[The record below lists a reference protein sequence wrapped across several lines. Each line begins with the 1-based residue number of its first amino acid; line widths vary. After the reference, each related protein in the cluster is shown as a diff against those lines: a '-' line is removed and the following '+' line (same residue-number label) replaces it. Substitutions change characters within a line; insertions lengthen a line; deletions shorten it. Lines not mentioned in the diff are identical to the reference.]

1 VDDATQ
7 RVLGEAV
14 DVLRTVGASIVDLQ
28 FPDVKQTVT
37 DWVSNC
43 AVEAAVAHEAT
54 YPARKGE
61 YGPVLASDIERGRAL
76 SGLDYQKIL
85 LRRLELRGRIAF
97 LFETVD
103 LLLIPVH
110 PFPPLTLAM
119 IRTLGEQPGL
129 IAGLQE
135 YTCAFDMTGHPT
147 ITLPGGFFRNRIAD
161 RVPACGRQ
169 SRRSHAGARW
179 RGIPEGHILASPSSF
194 SHVMEPALSVQSAS
208 PNPRIFYGWFVVA
221 AAFAVTFVG
230 FGCAYTFSAFVES
243 LQRDF
248 GASRGS
254 VSLVFS
260 LAGFLYFGLGIVS
273 GPLADR
279 FGSRRLAVAGMI
291 LTGLGLA
298 AASAARSLPEVYA
311 AYGLGVGLGVGCAYV
326 PAIGAVQ
333 RWFVRRRGFASGL
346 AVSGIGVG
354 TLVMPPLAS
363 FFIKTLGWRGAYFA
377 LGVLATVLGGGLAL
391 LIENDPRGRG
401 LGPDGDP
408 PQSSAQAAGP
418 QGASVSDAIRSR
430 RFIRLYAACLIC
442 SFGVFVPFV
451 HLVPY
456 AGDHG
461 VAPASAVLLLGVIG
475 IGSTAG
481 RFFLGGLADRI
492 GRQLSLLLM
501 FAGMAFA
508 LAVWAVSADLWSLAA
523 FAFVYGVFYGGWVAI
538 LPAVV
543 MDHFGGRNVSGI
555 IGILYTSVAF
565 GTLIGPSAAGFA
577 FDLSHSY
584 TLPIL
589 ASAGANILAAII
601 VATSEATAP
610 ASKTAGPA

>member
-1 VDDATQ
+1 M
-7 RVLGEAV
+7 
-14 DVLRTVGASIVDLQ
+14 S
-28 FPDVKQTVT
+28 
-37 DWVSNC
+37 SS
-43 AVEAAVAHEAT
+43 EAA
-54 YPARKGE
+54 
-61 YGPVLASDIERGRAL
+61 
-76 SGLDYQKIL
+76 
-85 LRRLELRGRIAF
+85 
-97 LFETVD
+97 
-103 LLLIPVH
+103 
-110 PFPPLTLAM
+110 LT
-119 IRTLGEQPGL
+119 
-129 IAGLQE
+129 
-135 YTCAFDMTGHPT
+135 
-147 ITLPGGFFRNRIAD
+147 
-161 RVPACGRQ
+161 
-169 SRRSHAGARW
+169 
-179 RGIPEGHILASPSSF
+179 
-194 SHVMEPALSVQSAS
+194 
-208 PNPRIFYGWFVVA
+208 NPRIFYGWFVVS

-230 FGCAYTFSAFVES
+230 FGCAYTFSAFVEP

-298 AASAARSLPEVYA
+298 AASFARSLPEVYA

-363 FFIKTLGWRGAYFA
+363 LFIETLGWRGAYLA
-377 LGVLATVLGGGLAL
+377 LGALAAVVGGGLAL
-391 LIENDPRGRG
+391 LIENDPRDRG

-408 PQSSAQAAGP
+408 PQSGTQPAR
-418 QGASVSDAIRSR
+418 QGASVTEAIRSR
-430 RFIRLYAACLIC
+430 RFISLYAACLIC

-461 VAPASAVLLLGVIG
+461 VAPSSAVLLLGVIG
-475 IGSTAG
+475 VGSTAG
-481 RFFLGGLADRI
+481 RFFLGGLADRM
-492 GRQLSLLLM
+492 GRQPALLLM
-501 FAGMAFA
+501 FIGMALA
-508 LAVWAVSADLWSLAA
+508 LAIWAISAKFWSLAA
-523 FAFVYGVFYGGWVAI
+523 FAFVFGVFYGGWVAV

-543 MDHFGGRNVSGI
+543 MDLFGGRNVSGV

-565 GTLIGPSAAGFA
+565 GTLIGPTAAGFA
-577 FDLSHSY
+577 FDLNHSY

-589 ASAGANILAAII
+589 AGAGANIVAAAI
-601 VATSEATAP
+601 VAATSRG
-610 ASKTAGPA
+610 ASANEQGG